1 MPTLSN
7 LKAAAY
13 FLPLLVATTSCSG
26 EEVFCNGQ
34 EGKSFTLPASQ
45 DGPGLELAVDGSRL
59 SFVLTNSLGL
69 TVLSGTLGTKIPVIA
84 GPPVAQPDCDAELC
98 LR

>member
-45 DGPGLELAVDGSRL
+45 DGPSLELAVDGSRL